1 MLFLKADTRTH
12 IYYTTIYVKHDIK
25 SSREPFHKKS
35 TRFIFDG
42 LDIEKLFMS

>member
-1 MLFLKADTRTH
+1 MLFLKADTH
-12 IYYTTIYVKHDIK
+12 IYYTTIYVKHDIN

-35 TRFIFDG
+35 TRFIFDD